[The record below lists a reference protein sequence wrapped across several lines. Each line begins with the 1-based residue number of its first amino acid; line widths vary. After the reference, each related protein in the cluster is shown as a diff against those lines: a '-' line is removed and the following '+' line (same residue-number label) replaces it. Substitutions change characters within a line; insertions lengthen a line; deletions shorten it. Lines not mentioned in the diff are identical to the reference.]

1 MAQEQKTI
9 IIERHELVGRA
20 ADYISNGFRLV
31 QICAATLPDCIELNY
46 SFDKDYAFEN
56 LRLLVNREDE
66 IPSIS
71 LVCWSAF
78 IYENEIHDLY
88 SINIKNIN
96 IDYRGNL
103 YRTGVKGAFS
113 VIGGTA
119 APDKEKE

>member
-9 IIERHELVGRA
+9 VIETRELVGKA
-20 ADYISNGFRLV
+20 AEYASNGFRLV
-31 QICAATLPDCIELNY
+31 QICAVKLPEHIELNY
-46 SFDKDYAFEN
+46 SFDKNYLFEN
-56 LRLLVNREDE
+56 LRLLIRPEDE

-71 LVCWSAF
+71 LVFWSAF

-96 IDYRGNL
+96 IDYGGKF

-113 VIGGTA
+113 RLGGAA
-119 APDKEKE
+119 APDKDKG